1 MTRETGLKAQA
12 AQVKTAEEDEGTF
25 EAVVA
30 VFGNV
35 DAYGDV
41 ILKGAFLDTLKEW
54 EESGYPIPAVWSHD
68 KDDPFSH
75 IGTVVEAKETDL
87 GLWVKVQ
94 LDMENPKAAQV
105 YRLLK
110 GGRVKEF
117 SFAFSYNPEDV
128 NPVKKDGMEIR
139 ELSRLK
145 VYEVGPTLVGANPA
159 TQLLSV
165 KSAPERTEESK
176 SDDEPT
182 LVELVTQMS
191 GLVGKMSS
199 LIEQKDPPKSDED
212 DEDPDTAS
220 RGHTGDDE
228 THDQGKSTPGAADRS
243 AETQAKM
250 AAEWAA
256 FLIKE

>member
-12 AQVKTAEEDEGTF
+12 AQVKTADEGEGTF

-54 EESGYPIPAVWSHD
+54 EESGYPIPAVWSHE

-75 IGTVVEAKETDL
+75 IGTVIEAKETDL

-105 YRLLK
+105 HRLLK

-117 SFAFSYNPEDV
+117 SFAFSYDPQDV
-128 NPVKKDGMEIR
+128 TPVKRDGMEVR
-139 ELSRLK
+139 ELSKLK

-165 KSAPERTEESK
+165 KSAPEEPKTEDTADQLRDVLSRLEDFAGEIRSLLGDD
-176 SDDEPT
+176 SDDSE
-182 LVELVTQMS
+182 
-191 GLVGKMSS
+191 
-199 LIEQKDPPKSDED
+199 
-212 DEDPDTAS
+212 DTAS
-220 RGHTGDDE
+220 RDHAGADE
-228 THDQGKSTPGAADRS
+228 THDQGKSADSTVDRS
-243 AETQAKM
+243 AETQLKM
-250 AAEWAA
+250 AAEWSA